1 MPRGEHPNSRK
12 NLIRNSERTPKQRHE
27 QAVRA
32 GKASGEARP
41 ANGVLRRAFL
51 AGITE
56 ESAERIVDAH
66 RRKAE
71 HGNEASTKLII
82 KMLGED
88 QKEQLEME
96 KLRAEIRKLQAEL
109 EPQNDNDQ
117 VMEFIE
123 ALKKHAYPEPETD

>member
-1 MPRGEHPNSRK
+1 MPRGMNPNSRK
-12 NLIRNSERTPKQRHE
+12 NLEKSYNGDKGFSTETAR
-27 QAVRA
+27 
-32 GKASGEARP
+32 KAQKKSVESKR
-41 ANGVLRRAFL
+41 ANGLLRSAFMES
-51 AGITE
+51 ITSD
-56 ESAERIVDAH
+56 SAARIADAH

-71 HGNEASTKLII
+71 HGNEGSTRLI
-82 KMLGED
+82 MELLGED
-88 QKEQLEME
+88 QKRHLEME